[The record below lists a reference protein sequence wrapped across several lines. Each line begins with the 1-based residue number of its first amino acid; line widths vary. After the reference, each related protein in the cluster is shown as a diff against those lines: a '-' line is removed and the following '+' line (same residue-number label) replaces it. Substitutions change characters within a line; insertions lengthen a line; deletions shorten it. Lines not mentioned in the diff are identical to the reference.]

1 MTGANSNL
9 LVLAEQFI
17 DFARQNG
24 ADQVQISIGSGEE
37 FTVEVLD
44 REIEKLTEAGSMGL
58 SMKIIID
65 HKVATASTNDLDQ
78 ATVKDMIVRTIQ
90 RAKLANRDEYS
101 GLPDTLSIIP
111 DIDLKLF
118 SVNIDEL
125 SPEYKINYA
134 KELERICLEDKR
146 IVQSVGSFYSTHK
159 STLYLANSN
168 GFSNSYSRS
177 TCSAGIHLQA
187 GDQNSRVEDGWYS
200 SAIDPEDLLSVE
212 ELSQRAIERAVRLIG
227 ARKIESMSVPV
238 IFEPS
243 ITSSIL
249 AFFSGT
255 INGHSIYLNRSP
267 FKDKLNEQIAS
278 PMINI
283 KSDGLLPGRMG
294 SRLFDAEGVASKN
307 IDVVENGILKTY
319 LTDTYSARKLKT
331 ETTGNASGSNNF
343 YLCPGNV
350 SKEEMI
356 KTIDKGLL
364 ITKLIGQGTNP
375 VTGDISKGAF
385 GIMIEHGELTYPV
398 HEITINGNLKDILKN
413 IEAIGND
420 FVWDRTIIGPSVK
433 ISELAVAG
441 R

>member
-1 MTGANSNL
+1 M
-9 LVLAEQFI
+9 
-17 DFARQNG
+17 
-24 ADQVQISIGSGEE
+24 
-37 FTVEVLD
+37 
-44 REIEKLTEAGSMGL
+44 
-58 SMKIIID
+58 
-65 HKVATASTNDLDQ
+65 
-78 ATVKDMIVRTIQ
+78 
-90 RAKLANRDEYS
+90 
-101 GLPDTLSIIP
+101 
-111 DIDLKLF
+111 
-118 SVNIDEL
+118 
-125 SPEYKINYA
+125 
-134 KELERICLEDKR
+134 
-146 IVQSVGSFYSTHK
+146 QSVGSFYSTHK
-159 STLYLANSN
+159 STIYLANSN

-177 TCSAGIHLQA
+177 SCSTGIHLQA

-200 SAIDPEDLLSVE
+200 SAIDPEDLLTVE
-212 ELSQRAIERAVRLIG
+212 DLSQRAIERAVRLIG

-238 IFEPS
+238 IFEPT

-255 INGHSIYLNRSP
+255 INGHSVYLNRSP

-294 SRLFDAEGVASKN
+294 SRLFDGEGVASRN
-307 IDVVENGILKTY
+307 IDVVENGILKSY

-331 ETTGNASGSNNF
+331 ESTGNASGSNNF
-343 YLCPGNV
+343 YLSPGNV

-356 KTIDKGLL
+356 KSIDKGLL

-385 GIMIEHGELTYPV
+385 GIMIENGNLSYPV

-413 IEAIGND
+413 IEAIGDD

-433 ISELAVAG
+433 VSELSVAG